1 MTDTP
6 RFDHLVRLRDR
17 FSMAGRLAP
26 FGVRHLVERRAG
38 PSRIAEMNPKHAGNT
53 LESVWGNQ

>member
-17 FSMAGRLAP
+17 FGMAGSLVP
-26 FGVRHLVERRAG
+26 CGVRNLVERRAG
-38 PSRIAEMNPKHAGNT
+38 ATRIAEMNPKHAGNT
-53 LESVWGNQ
+53 LERAWGNE